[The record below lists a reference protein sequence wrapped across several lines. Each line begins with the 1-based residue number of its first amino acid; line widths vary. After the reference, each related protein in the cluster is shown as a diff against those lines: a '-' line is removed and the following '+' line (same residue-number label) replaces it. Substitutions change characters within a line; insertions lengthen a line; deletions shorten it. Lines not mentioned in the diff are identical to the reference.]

1 MMKCRSITGID
12 TTSEP
17 APGPQLPVGPF
28 LPTENRKSTVSIEN
42 LGMEDLE
49 GCVPILNSLLTN
61 TKEICQRFTCC
72 YIRPHGDKVDCI

>member
-42 LGMEDLE
+42 LGMEDRLKD
-49 GCVPILNSLLTN
+49 VF
-61 TKEICQRFTCC
+61 RFWIVC
-72 YIRPHGDKVDCI
+72 

>member
-42 LGMEDLE
+42 LGVEDRLKD
-49 GCVPILNSLLTN
+49 VF
-61 TKEICQRFTCC
+61 RF
-72 YIRPHGDKVDCI
+72 